1 MADNHTETTNTLLYG
16 GKNIFEK
23 EYTDII
29 KELGIKAKIKLHY
42 PTVLE
47 EAKIKARMSEL
58 FEGQPVDFV
67 TSATYEMLLMLKYLD
82 EGSKVWRITE
92 TEDGIER
99 ELIEDFLTLAHTQ
112 ICHSCKLFVL
122 TSLLGGLL
130 FDTNVLKLDTI

>member
-99 ELIEDFLTLAHTQ
+99 ELIEDFFDVDGYPNMSFVQ
-112 ICHSCKLFVL
+112 IIRSDFI
-122 TSLLGGLL
+122 TWRSS
-130 FDTNVLKLDTI
+130 FRY

>member
-99 ELIEDFLTLAHTQ
+99 ELIEDFFDVGGYPNMSFVQ
-112 ICHSCKLFVL
+112 IIRSDFI
-122 TSLLGGLL
+122 TWRSS
-130 FDTNVLKLDTI
+130 FRY